1 MTVTDSTLLAAENPR
16 LRRPLRLVA
25 HPVDDSHAYT
35 ACAIRDDVGVVE
47 LLRALN
53 EAGFTLSNDPDV
65 GALVIHPVR
74 PEPPDAA

>member
-1 MTVTDSTLLAAENPR
+1 MSTKVTALFPR

-25 HPVDDSHAYT
+25 HPVHDSHAYT

-65 GALVIHPVR
+65 GALVIHPTN
-74 PEPPDAA
+74 PEPPGAA

>member
-1 MTVTDSTLLAAENPR
+1 MSTKVTALFPR

-25 HPVDDSHAYT
+25 HVVDDSHAYT

-53 EAGFTLSNDPDV
+53 EHGLTLSNDPDV
-65 GALVIHPVR
+65 GAIVIHPVR

>member
-1 MTVTDSTLLAAENPR
+1 MSTKVTALFPR

-25 HPVDDSHAYT
+25 HAVDDSPAYT

-53 EAGFTLSNDPDV
+53 EHGLTLSNDPDV

-74 PEPPDAA
+74 PEPPGAA

>member
-1 MTVTDSTLLAAENPR
+1 MSTKVTALFPR

-25 HPVDDSHAYT
+25 HAVDDSHAYT

-65 GALVIHPVR
+65 GALDIHPVR

>member
-1 MTVTDSTLLAAENPR
+1 MSTKVTALFPR

-25 HPVDDSHAYT
+25 HVADRHAYT

-65 GALVIHPVR
+65 GALVIHPTN
-74 PEPPDAA
+74 PEPPGAA

>member
-1 MTVTDSTLLAAENPR
+1 FPR

>member
-1 MTVTDSTLLAAENPR
+1 MSTKVTALFPR

-65 GALVIHPVR
+65 GALVIHPTN
-74 PEPPDAA
+74 PEPPGAA

>member
-1 MTVTDSTLLAAENPR
+1 MSTKVTAMFPR

-25 HPVDDSHAYT
+25 HAVDDSHAYT

-47 LLRALN
+47 LLCALN

>member
-1 MTVTDSTLLAAENPR
+1 MSTKVTALFPR

-35 ACAIRDDVGVVE
+35 GCAIRDDVGVVE
-47 LLRALN
+47 LLCALN

-65 GALVIHPVR
+65 GALVIHTVR

>member
-1 MTVTDSTLLAAENPR
+1 MSTKVTALFPR

-53 EAGFTLSNDPDV
+53 EAGFTLSNDPTL
-65 GALVIHPVR
+65 GCLVIHPVR
-74 PEPPDAA
+74 DGAA